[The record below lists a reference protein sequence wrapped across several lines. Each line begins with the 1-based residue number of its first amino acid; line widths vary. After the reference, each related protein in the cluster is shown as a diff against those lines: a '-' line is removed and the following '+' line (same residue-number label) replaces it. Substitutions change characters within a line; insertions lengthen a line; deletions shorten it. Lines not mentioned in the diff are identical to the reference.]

1 MNSILEQRLQQFD
14 HRRFSAF
21 GLGGK
26 IRQVEGIVAQF
37 VFQLFRQRRNLI
49 GTPVHQVQSVQQLAF
64 PHYGLFDGLLQNA
77 DQLIVGKDVQRI
89 RHAHEQFATMLRQH
103 DTAEPTSHG
112 FRKFLYQL
120 IVELVVAQLNK
131 RYIELTGQDI
141 EQAVFVHIAKIRQRL
156 AKLATGTLL
165 LAQGRHQLLLSDNV
179 ILNQQVA

>member
-1 MNSILEQRLQQFD
+1 
-14 HRRFSAF
+14 
-21 GLGGK
+21 
-26 IRQVEGIVAQF
+26 
-37 VFQLFRQRRNLI
+37 
-49 GTPVHQVQSVQQLAF
+49 
-64 PHYGLFDGLLQNA
+64 
-77 DQLIVGKDVQRI
+77 
-89 RHAHEQFATMLRQH
+89 MLRQH
-103 DTAEPTSHG
+103 DTAEPTGHG
-112 FRKFLYQL
+112 FREFLYQL